1 MEQILLA
8 RTSRWEV
15 LRRGQAKFSSS
26 AERCLQLAGTHVQC
40 RACKKK
46 TGQQALAS
54 LWSCVED
61 HAAHRSRNGTESLAA
76 SVKPNLRAVKSVVRW
91 RSNLGRKGAGVNKT
105 HTLKLGEFQEE
116 YG

>member
-8 RTSRWEV
+8 RPSRWEM
-15 LRRGQAKFSSS
+15 LRRGQAKFSSTT
-26 AERCLQLAGTHVQC
+26 ERHLQLAGTHVQC

-61 HAAHRSRNGTESLAA
+61 HAAHWSRNGTESLAA
-76 SVKPNLRAVKSVVRW
+76 SVKPDQ
-91 RSNLGRKGAGVNKT
+91 RSHLGRTGAGVNKT